1 MFHEVLETR
10 TYPGIT
16 FESSDI
22 TMTKLSGNLFRT
34 RVSGNLTLHGVAK
47 RHQFDVQVVAGED
60 TIRSYGDFTVK
71 QSSYGLQIAS
81 VGGGAIKVK
90 DDVRVSFYIIARK

>member
-22 TMTKLSGNLFRT
+22 TMTKLSENLFRT
-34 RVSGNLTLHGVAK
+34 RVSGNLTLHGVTE
-47 RHQFDVQVVAGED
+47 RRQFDAQVVAGED
-60 TIRSYGDFTVK
+60 TIR
-71 QSSYGLQIAS
+71 SYGLQIAS